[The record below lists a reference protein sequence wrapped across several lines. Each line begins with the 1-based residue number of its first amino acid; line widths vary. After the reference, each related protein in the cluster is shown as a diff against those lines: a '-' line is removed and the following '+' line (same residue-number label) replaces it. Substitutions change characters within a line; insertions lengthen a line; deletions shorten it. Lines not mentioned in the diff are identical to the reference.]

1 MQMINAMMFNNR
13 EERGNSIQKF
23 ITKYIVLRPPYF
35 GSKSDYES
43 LSNFKNKLI
52 FIEREKN
59 NQSADNY
66 IPCLFYRNP
75 NSSNYLIYFH
85 GNSEHIFQIEFYGLD
100 FRSYLDMNVIIV
112 EYPGYSI
119 YKSKSA
125 DPIIIFS
132 NALIVYDWIKEKFNA
147 KDDQIFVCGRSIGTG
162 SAIHLAS
169 KRNPRALFLISA
181 FTSLKNIGKDHNV
194 SIFLEEIFNS
204 YKYIPNIEC
213 PILFIHGKQDPL
225 INYKHSEDLLQE
237 IKNNNNKK
245 VELHLN
251 PNMTHNDFSLKN
263 DIIIPMK
270 NFIDKY
276 ELKSNQP
283 VISMTEN
290 EINNLY
296 NTPLSIS
303 QIIESELFDI
313 QDFIFNKR
321 IDIKNA
327 MFFTKSIDNN
337 LIFTSGTK
345 ILFYNQRNFNL
356 DEQIDIKT
364 NNKNVEIKALYQMKN
379 KFIICGTDD
388 GDIFI
393 YGIKEIQKDNKDN
406 FEILDDEEYKE
417 IKHIKL
423 DGEIFKIDKFI
434 PDKICVLNKSGLKFY
449 DENLDDI
456 FTMNFQKT
464 FKNFVQISQ
473 DQIAMLSSDYLAL
486 FQIKENGLEE
496 IKRYDKVGSNFLE
509 NILITT
515 NNYIVLANLKN
526 IYFLDYKGNKNLHS
540 KIENGEITFVN
551 KIHDK
556 FFLVSTGEGAIL
568 QITIDKENIIIK
580 RKIFNNRI
588 NSLFMKNFKTII
600 FTDENS
606 IQIFKKNEEKCKV
619 Y

>member
-1 MQMINAMMFNNR
+1 MYIEGL
-13 EERGNSIQKF
+13 EERGNWLQHLV
-23 ITKYIVLRPPYF
+23 TKAIILKPPYF

-59 NQSADNY
+59 NQSVNNY

-75 NSSNYLIYFH
+75 KSSNYLIYFH
-85 GNSEHIFQIEFYGLD
+85 GNSEHIFQIEYYGLD
-100 FRSYLDMNVIIV
+100 FRSYLDMNVIMV

-119 YKSKSA
+119 YQSKSI
-125 DPIIIFS
+125 DPITIFS
-132 NALIVYDWIKEKFNA
+132 NTLIVYDWVKEKFNA

-169 KRNPRALFLISA
+169 KRNPRGLFLISA

-194 SIFLEEIFNS
+194 SMFLEEIFNS
-204 YKYIPNIEC
+204 YRYIPNIKC

-270 NFIDKY
+270 NFIDKH
-276 ELKSNQP
+276 ELNSNEP
-283 VISMTEN
+283 VINMSEN

-296 NTPLSIS
+296 NIPLSIS

-313 QDFIFNKR
+313 HDFILNKK
-321 IDIKNA
+321 INIKNA

-345 ILFYNQRNFNL
+345 ILFFNQRNFNL
-356 DEQIDIKT
+356 DDEIEIKT
-364 NNKNVEIKALYQMKN
+364 DNKYLQIKALYQMKN
-379 KFIICGTDD
+379 KNIICGTDD
-388 GDIFI
+388 GDVFM
-393 YGIKEIQKDNKDN
+393 YGIKEINEDNINN
-406 FEILDDEEYKE
+406 FEDLDEDYKE

-423 DGEIFKIDKFI
+423 EGEIFKIDKFH
-434 PDKICVLNKSGLKFY
+434 PDKVCILNKSGLFFC
-449 DENLDDI
+449 DENLNEI
-456 FTMNFQKT
+456 ISIKFQKT

-486 FQIKENGLEE
+486 FQIKENGLQE
-496 IKRYDKVGSNFLE
+496 IIRYNKVWTNYLE

-515 NNYIVLANLKN
+515 NNYIILGDSKY
-526 IYFLDYKGNKNLHS
+526 IHFFDYKGNRNMSS
-540 KIENGEITFVN
+540 KIENGEITCIN

-556 FFLVSTGEGAIL
+556 FFLASTSEGAIL
-568 QITIDKENIIIK
+568 QITIDKEKPVIK
-580 RKIFNNRI
+580 STIFNNRI
-588 NSLFMKNFKTII
+588 NSFVMKNFKTIL

-606 IQIFKKNEEKCKV
+606 IQIFKKN
-619 Y
+619 

>member
-1 MQMINAMMFNNR
+1 MMNIERR
-13 EERGNSIQKF
+13 EEKGNWLQHLV
-23 ITKYIVLRPPYF
+23 TKAIILKPPYF

-59 NQSADNY
+59 NQSVDNY

-75 NSSNYLIYFH
+75 KSSNYLIYFH

-100 FRSYLDMNVIIV
+100 FRSYLDMNVILV

-119 YKSKSA
+119 YQSKSTN
-125 DPIIIFS
+125 PITIFS
-132 NALIVYDWIKEKFNA
+132 NSLIVYDWVKEKFNA

-194 SIFLEEIFNS
+194 SMFLEEIFNS
-204 YKYIPNIEC
+204 YRYIPNIKC
-213 PILFIHGKQDPL
+213 PILFIHGKQDSL

-276 ELKSNQP
+276 ELKSNEP
-283 VISMTEN
+283 VINMSEN

-296 NTPLSIS
+296 SIPLSIS

-313 QDFIFNKR
+313 NDFILNKK
-321 IDIKNA
+321 INIKNA

-356 DEQIDIKT
+356 DDEIEIKA
-364 NNKNVEIKALYQMKN
+364 NNKNIEIKALYQMKDKN
-379 KFIICGTDD
+379 IICGTDD
-388 GDIFI
+388 GDIFM
-393 YGIKEIQKDNKDN
+393 YGFKGITEGNINN
-406 FEILDDEEYKE
+406 FEDSDEEYKE

-423 DGEIFKIDKFI
+423 EGEIFKIDKFL
-434 PDKICVLNKSGLKFY
+434 PDKICILNKSGLLFC
-449 DENLDDI
+449 DENLNEI
-456 FTMNFQKT
+456 ISIKFQKT
-464 FKNFVQISQ
+464 FKNFVQISEG
-473 DQIAMLSSDYLAL
+473 QIAMLSSDYLAI
-486 FQIKENGLEE
+486 FQIKENGLQE
-496 IKRYDKVGSNFLE
+496 INRYNKVRSNYLE

-515 NNYIVLANLKN
+515 DNYIILGDSKY
-526 IYFLDYKGNKNLHS
+526 IYFLDYKGNKSMSS
-540 KIENGEITFVN
+540 KIENGEITYVN
-551 KIHDK
+551 KIHDR
-556 FFLVSTGEGAIL
+556 FFLASTSEGAIL
-568 QITIDKENIIIK
+568 EIIFDKEKPVIK
-580 RKIFNNRI
+580 SKIFNHRI
-588 NSLFMKNFKTII
+588 NSFVMKNFKTML

-606 IQIFKKNEEKCKV
+606 IQIFKKNEDKCII

>member
-1 MQMINAMMFNNR
+1 
-13 EERGNSIQKF
+13 
-23 ITKYIVLRPPYF
+23 
-35 GSKSDYES
+35 
-43 LSNFKNKLI
+43 
-52 FIEREKN
+52 
-59 NQSADNY
+59 
-66 IPCLFYRNP
+66 
-75 NSSNYLIYFH
+75 
-85 GNSEHIFQIEFYGLD
+85 
-100 FRSYLDMNVIIV
+100 MNVIIV

-393 YGIKEIQKDNKDN
+393 YGIKGIQKDNKDN

-580 RKIFNNRI
+580 RKIFNYRI

>member
-1 MQMINAMMFNNR
+1 MQMINQFITNNR
-13 EERGNSIQKF
+13 EERGNLLQKL
-23 ITKYIVLRPPYF
+23 ITKYIVLSPPYF

-59 NQSADNY
+59 NQSVDNY

-75 NSSNYLIYFH
+75 KSSNYLIYFH

-100 FRSYLDMNVIIV
+100 FRSYLDMNVILV

-119 YKSKSA
+119 YQSKSTN
-125 DPIIIFS
+125 PITIFS
-132 NALIVYDWIKEKFNA
+132 NSLIVYDWVKEKFNA

-194 SIFLEEIFNS
+194 SMFLEEIFNS
-204 YKYIPNIEC
+204 YRYIPNIKC
-213 PILFIHGKQDPL
+213 PILFIHGKQDSL

-276 ELKSNQP
+276 ELKSNEP
-283 VISMTEN
+283 VINMSEN

-296 NTPLSIS
+296 SIPLSIS

-313 QDFIFNKR
+313 NDFILNKK
-321 IDIKNA
+321 INIKNA

-356 DEQIDIKT
+356 DDEIEIKA
-364 NNKNVEIKALYQMKN
+364 NNKNIEIKALYQMKDKN
-379 KFIICGTDD
+379 IICGTDD
-388 GDIFI
+388 GDIFM
-393 YGIKEIQKDNKDN
+393 YGFKGITEGNINN
-406 FEILDDEEYKE
+406 FEDSDEEYKE

-423 DGEIFKIDKFI
+423 EGEIFKIDKFL
-434 PDKICVLNKSGLKFY
+434 PDKICILNKSGLLFC
-449 DENLDDI
+449 DENLNEI
-456 FTMNFQKT
+456 ISIKFQKT
-464 FKNFVQISQ
+464 FKNFVQISEG
-473 DQIAMLSSDYLAL
+473 QIAMLSSDYLAI
-486 FQIKENGLEE
+486 FQIKENGLQE
-496 IKRYDKVGSNFLE
+496 INRYNKVRSNYLE

-515 NNYIVLANLKN
+515 DNYIILGDSKY
-526 IYFLDYKGNKNLHS
+526 IYFLDYKGNKNMSS
-540 KIENGEITFVN
+540 KIENGEITYVN
-551 KIHDK
+551 KIHDR
-556 FFLVSTGEGAIL
+556 FFLASTSEGAIL
-568 QITIDKENIIIK
+568 QIILDKEKPVIK
-580 RKIFNNRI
+580 SKIFNHRI
-588 NSLFMKNFKTII
+588 NSFVMKNFKTML

-606 IQIFKKNEEKCKV
+606 IQIFKKNEDKCNI

>member
-1 MQMINAMMFNNR
+1 MINQFININR
-13 EERGNSIQKF
+13 EERGNAIQKL
-23 ITKYIVLRPPYF
+23 ITKYIVLSPPYF
-35 GSKSDYES
+35 GRKSDYES

-75 NSSNYLIYFH
+75 KSSNYLIYFH

-100 FRSYLDMNVIIV
+100 FRSYLDMNVIMV

-119 YKSKSA
+119 YQSKST
-125 DPIIIFS
+125 DPITIFS
-132 NALIVYDWIKEKFNA
+132 NSLIVYDWVKEKFNA

-169 KRNPRALFLISA
+169 KRNPRGLFLISA

-194 SIFLEEIFNS
+194 SMFLEEIFNS
-204 YKYIPNIEC
+204 YRYIPNIKC

-251 PNMTHNDFSLKN
+251 PNMTHNDFNLKN

-276 ELKSNQP
+276 ELNSNEP
-283 VISMTEN
+283 VINMSEN

-296 NTPLSIS
+296 NIPLSIS

-313 QDFIFNKR
+313 HDFILNKK
-321 IDIKNA
+321 INIKNA

-356 DEQIDIKT
+356 DDEIEIKT
-364 NNKNVEIKALYQMKN
+364 DYKYLQIKALYQMKN
-379 KFIICGTDD
+379 KNIICGTDD
-388 GDIFI
+388 GDVFM
-393 YGIKEIQKDNKDN
+393 YGIKEITEDNINN
-406 FEILDDEEYKE
+406 FEDSDEDYKE
-417 IKHIKL
+417 IKQIKL
-423 DGEIFKIDKFI
+423 EGEIFKIDKLL
-434 PDKICVLNKSGLKFY
+434 PDKICILNKSGLLFY
-449 DENLDDI
+449 DENLNEI
-456 FTMNFQKT
+456 ISFKFQKT

-486 FQIKENGLEE
+486 YQIKENGLQE
-496 IKRYDKVGSNFLE
+496 INRCNKVWTNYLE

-515 NNYIVLANLKN
+515 NNYIILGDSKY
-526 IYFLDYKGNKNLHS
+526 IHFFDYKGNRNMSS
-540 KIENGEITFVN
+540 KIENGEITYIN

-556 FFLVSTGEGAIL
+556 FFLASTSEGAIL
-568 QITIDKENIIIK
+568 QITIDKEKPVIK
-580 RKIFNNRI
+580 SKIFNNRI
-588 NSLFMKNFKTII
+588 NSFVMKNFKTIL

-606 IQIFKKNEEKCKV
+606 IQIFKKFEEKCLV

>member
-1 MQMINAMMFNNR
+1 MQMINQFITNNR
-13 EERGNSIQKF
+13 EERGNLLQKL
-23 ITKYIVLRPPYF
+23 ITKYIVLSPPYF

-59 NQSADNY
+59 NQSVDNY

-75 NSSNYLIYFH
+75 KSSNYLIYFH

-100 FRSYLDMNVIIV
+100 FRSYLDMNVILV

-119 YKSKSA
+119 YPCD
-125 DPIIIFS
+125 DPESNIFFQNS
-132 NALIVYDWIKEKFNA
+132 LIVYDWVKEKFNA

-194 SIFLEEIFNS
+194 SMFLEEIFNS
-204 YKYIPNIEC
+204 YRYIPNIKC
-213 PILFIHGKQDPL
+213 PILFIHGKQDSL

-276 ELKSNQP
+276 ELKSNEP
-283 VISMTEN
+283 VINMSEN

-296 NTPLSIS
+296 SIPLSIS

-313 QDFIFNKR
+313 NDFILNKK
-321 IDIKNA
+321 INIKNA

-356 DEQIDIKT
+356 DDEIEIKA
-364 NNKNVEIKALYQMKN
+364 NNKNIEIKALYQMKDKN
-379 KFIICGTDD
+379 IICGTDD
-388 GDIFI
+388 GDIFM
-393 YGIKEIQKDNKDN
+393 YGFKGITEGNINN
-406 FEILDDEEYKE
+406 FEDSDEEYKE

-423 DGEIFKIDKFI
+423 EGEIFKIDKFL
-434 PDKICVLNKSGLKFY
+434 PDKICILNKSGLLFC
-449 DENLDDI
+449 DENLNEI
-456 FTMNFQKT
+456 ISIKFQKT
-464 FKNFVQISQ
+464 FKNFVQISEG
-473 DQIAMLSSDYLAL
+473 QIAMLSSDYLAI
-486 FQIKENGLEE
+486 FQIKENGLQE
-496 IKRYDKVGSNFLE
+496 INRYNKVRSNYLE

-515 NNYIVLANLKN
+515 DNYIILGDSKY
-526 IYFLDYKGNKNLHS
+526 IYFLDYKGNKSMSS
-540 KIENGEITFVN
+540 KIENGEITYVN
-551 KIHDK
+551 KIHDR
-556 FFLVSTGEGAIL
+556 FFLASTSEGAIL
-568 QITIDKENIIIK
+568 EIIFDKEKPVIK
-580 RKIFNNRI
+580 SKIFNHRI
-588 NSLFMKNFKTII
+588 NSFVMKNFKTML

-606 IQIFKKNEEKCKV
+606 IQIFKKNEDKCII

>member
-1 MQMINAMMFNNR
+1 MINQFININR
-13 EERGNSIQKF
+13 EERGNAIQKL
-23 ITKYIVLRPPYF
+23 ITKYIVLSPPYF
-35 GSKSDYES
+35 GRKSDYES

-75 NSSNYLIYFH
+75 KSSNYLIYFH
-85 GNSEHIFQIEFYGLD
+85 GNSEHIFQIEYYGLD
-100 FRSYLDMNVIIV
+100 FRSYLDMNVIMV

-119 YKSKSA
+119 YQSKST
-125 DPIIIFS
+125 DPITIFS
-132 NALIVYDWIKEKFNA
+132 NSLIVYDWVKEKFNA

-169 KRNPRALFLISA
+169 KRNPRGLFLISA

-194 SIFLEEIFNS
+194 SMFLEEIFNS
-204 YKYIPNIEC
+204 YRYIPNIKC

-237 IKNNNNKK
+237 IKNNNNNKK

-251 PNMTHNDFSLKN
+251 PNMTHNDFNLKN

-276 ELKSNQP
+276 ELNSNEP
-283 VISMTEN
+283 IINMSEN

-296 NTPLSIS
+296 NIPLSIS

-313 QDFIFNKR
+313 HDFILNKK
-321 IDIKNA
+321 INIKNA

-356 DEQIDIKT
+356 DDEIEIKT
-364 NNKNVEIKALYQMKN
+364 DYKYLQIKALYQMKN
-379 KFIICGTDD
+379 KNIICGTDD
-388 GDIFI
+388 GDVFM
-393 YGIKEIQKDNKDN
+393 YGIKDITEDNINN
-406 FEILDDEEYKE
+406 FEDSDEDYKE

-423 DGEIFKIDKFI
+423 EGEIFKIDKLL
-434 PDKICVLNKSGLKFY
+434 PDKICILNKSGLLFY
-449 DENLDDI
+449 DENLNEVI
-456 FTMNFQKT
+456 SFKFQKT

-486 FQIKENGLEE
+486 FQIKENGLQE
-496 IKRYDKVGSNFLE
+496 INRCNKVWTNYLE

-515 NNYIVLANLKN
+515 NNYIILGDSKY
-526 IYFLDYKGNKNLHS
+526 IHFFDYKGNRNMSS
-540 KIENGEITFVN
+540 KIENGEITYIN
-551 KIHDK
+551 KIHDR
-556 FFLVSTGEGAIL
+556 FFLASTSEGAIL
-568 QITIDKENIIIK
+568 QITIDKEKPVIK
-580 RKIFNNRI
+580 SKIFNINNRI
-588 NSLFMKNFKTII
+588 NSFVMKNFKTIL

-606 IQIFKKNEEKCKV
+606 IQIFKKFEEKCLV